1 MGSLRSFGLVAGL
14 LVVLSAPALAAT
26 CSGVTMPDSL
36 ENGDDRLVL
45 NGMGVRLAP
54 FLGFAV
60 YVAGLYLPERSTDPN
75 VIIGQ
80 DQPRRMILHFVED
93 VNESSMKSGMQRSLA
108 MNSSELTD
116 TLIEPIKEFQA
127 AMSGFKKGQIVAFD
141 YLPGRG
147 TIVTVDG
154 ETATQIEGANFATAW
169 ISMWLGKPPNEELKT
184 GLLGG
189 DCF

>member
-1 MGSLRSFGLVAGL
+1 METVRNLSFTLCLMVILGG
-14 LVVLSAPALAAT
+14 PAAAAT

-36 ENGDDRLVL
+36 EHGDDELVL

-60 YVAGLYLPERSTDPN
+60 YVAGLYLPERSTDPQA
-75 VIIGQ
+75 IIGQ
-80 DQPRRMILHFVED
+80 DQPRRLIMRFVED
-93 VNESSMKSGMQRSLA
+93 VNESSMKSGMQRSLRLNA
-108 MNSSELTD
+108 SELTD
-116 TLIEPIKEFQA
+116 TLKEPMEQFQA
-127 AMSGFKKGQIVAFD
+127 AMSGFKKGQTVVFD
-141 YLPGRG
+141 YLPARG
-147 TIVTVDG
+147 TTVTVDG
-154 ETATQIEGANFATAW
+154 ETATEIEGETFATAW

>member
-1 MGSLRSFGLVAGL
+1 MGFLRNLSFALALTVI
-14 LVVLSAPALAAT
+14 LSAPALAAT
-26 CSGVTMPDSL
+26 CSGVTMADSL
-36 ENGDDRLVL
+36 ENGDDELVL

-60 YVAGLYLPERSTDPN
+60 YVAGLYLPERSTDPQA
-75 VIIGQ
+75 IIGR

-93 VNESSMKSGMQRSLA
+93 VNESSMKSGMQRSLK
-108 MNSSELTD
+108 MNASALTE
-116 TLIEPIKEFQA
+116 TLREPMKQFQA
-127 AMSGFKKGQIVAFD
+127 VMSGFKKGQTVTFD
-141 YLPGRG
+141 YLPDRG

-154 ETATQIEGANFATAW
+154 ETATEIEGATFATAW